1 VPRVGNTV
9 GGKFVLQDMI
19 GEGAMGSVWKAV
31 HTTLGRPF
39 AVKFLKSAGSGAK
52 VLEER
57 FLREAKMLASVQ
69 HRFVVSVV
77 DFGLTDED
85 TPYMVMEYL
94 QGVALADRLA
104 QAPALTARELLRLVA
119 EALVG
124 LEAVHQAGIIH
135 RDLKPD
141 NIMLVSEAG
150 GIIPKLVDFGISRPE
165 ILSADLAAT
174 PKLTAP
180 GMTMGTP
187 CYMSPE
193 QVRLGRKVDRRT
205 DIYSMGVILYES
217 LAGKVPYDGE
227 EQREIFKLID
237 AAEAPPLIRLRPE
250 VGALLSGLVER
261 TMAKN
266 PAARFASAGELAATV
281 LSVAKHIP
289 ESLLCPCPGHMPSE
303 SSASSAPHILPEEA
317 EISSEV
323 LVLPTNER
331 TRVVR
336 LRGSRRRL
344 VVGVVAS
351 FVVVGV
357 GALLLVRGLTS
368 TKAPTLTQN
377 APAVQVPAPS
387 PVAPIVAPAAPVI
400 PAAPAPRASETAAAP
415 VPEIRPSEPTK
426 PRPARPRPPKN
437 SDKKPGVPGTPEAFT
452 DPGF

>member
-1 VPRVGNTV
+1 
-9 GGKFVLQDMI
+9 MI
-19 GEGAMGSVWKAV
+19 GEGAMGSVWKAL
-31 HTTLGRPF
+31 HRTLERPF

-77 DFGLTDED
+77 DFGLTDEG
-85 TPYMVMEYL
+85 TPFMVMEYL
-94 QGVALADRLA
+94 QGIPLADRLA
-104 QAPALTARELLRLVA
+104 QTPALTAREMLRLVA

-165 ILSADLAAT
+165 VLSADLAAT

-193 QVRLGRKVDRRT
+193 QVRMGRKVDRRT
-205 DIYSMGVILYES
+205 DIYSMGVVLYEA

-227 EQREIFKLID
+227 EQREIFKAID
-237 AAEAPPLIRLRPE
+237 AAAAPPLIRVRPK

-261 TMAKN
+261 AMAKD
-266 PAARFASAGELAATV
+266 ATARFAAAGEMAATV

-289 ESLLCPCPGHMPSE
+289 DSLLCPCAGHAPSKGSP
-303 SSASSAPHILPEEA
+303 SSDPHILPEEA

-323 LVLPTNER
+323 LVLPSAET
-331 TRVVR
+331 TRIVR

-344 VVGVVAS
+344 LVGAAAS
-351 FVVVGV
+351 VVVLGV
-357 GALLLVRGLTS
+357 GAFLLARS
-368 TKAPTLTQN
+368 
-377 APAVQVPAPS
+377 
-387 PVAPIVAPAAPVI
+387 PAAPTTTPKTPVTRNAPVTQDAPVAQMPTVQPSAPPPPTTPVAAPLATPS
-400 PAAPAPRASETAAAP
+400 PAAPPTP
-415 VPEIRPSEPTK
+415 VPAATIATTPTVRPTEASK
-426 PRPARPRPPKN
+426 PRPPRPRPPK
-437 SDKKPGVPGTPEAFT
+437 KPIDPGTPEAFT